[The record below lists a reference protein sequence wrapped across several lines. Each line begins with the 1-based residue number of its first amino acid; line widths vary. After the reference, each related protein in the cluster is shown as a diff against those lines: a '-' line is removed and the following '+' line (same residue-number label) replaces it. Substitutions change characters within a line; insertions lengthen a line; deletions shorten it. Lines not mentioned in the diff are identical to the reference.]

1 MAVPSFSRIE
11 IRHDTLTDVFR
22 AANHLQGLSSQLLH
36 LHATIADKDLLRL
49 AVHSAIRETSTKLR
63 GN

>member
-1 MAVPSFSRIE
+1 MSVPSFSRIE
-11 IRHDTLTDVFR
+11 IRHDTGADVLR
-22 AANHLQGLSSQLLH
+22 AADSLRDLSRKMNN
-36 LHATIADKDLLRL
+36 LHATIADDDLLRL